1 MTEHE
6 PFLGWV
12 WKSGNYHQIW
22 CKFDGWS
29 LFFTF
34 QDTKISDKITYHIVS
49 FCGSYHILSHYICT
63 AHTCTKSL
71 LYDNI
76 SRMLRIC
83 MYIYTVY
90 TLRQSNMAM
99 DTPFMNDFLNETS
112 IYRGISVAKFD
123 FQRVSTS
130 KLPFLGYTL
139 DSPNHWISHYGWFL
153 GTPMT

>member
-1 MTEHE
+1 MSLKIRWL
-6 PFLGWV
+6 PPNLM
-12 WKSGNYHQIW
+12 QIW
-22 CKFDGWS
+22 W
-29 LFFTF
+29 LIIFFHF
-34 QDTKISDKITYHIVS
+34 PRYNQNFRQNHISYCIILLV
-49 FCGSYHILSHYICT
+49 YHILSHYICT

-76 SRMLRIC
+76 SRMLRI
-83 MYIYTVY
+83 YIYTVY

-112 IYRGISVAKFD
+112 IYTGISVAKFD

-139 DSPNHWISHYGWFL
+139 DTPNHWISHYGWFL
-153 GTPMT
+153 GTPMA